1 MCGIVGYIGDKQA
14 PPVLLAGLKKLE
26 YRGYDSSG
34 IGVITSN
41 DGKMLL
47 YKTRGK
53 IKDLQALLEAHPIP
67 ASSIG
72 ISHTR
77 WATHGVP
84 NKVNAHPHADCT
96 GKILVVHNGI
106 IENFEE
112 LKKELQRKGHR
123 FVSETDTEV
132 VSHLI
137 EENYRA
143 CLPGR
148 QGDLLCA
155 VRKTIKRL
163 RGAFALGIISV
174 EHPDMLIAARVGSP
188 LIVGLGKN
196 ENFIASDAPAIL
208 EHTRKIIYLKDGQLA
223 VLRKDKVDI
232 STFGGKPVKP
242 KVDAVAFKIDAVQ
255 KQGYAHFMLKEIHEQ
270 PEVLR
275 RMLQKRL
282 KPACR
287 TGRACLSRG
296 AGPTRP
302 AGRGETLDLE
312 GLGLNDRQFK
322 AVDQIVIV
330 ACGTAYHAG
339 LVGKYIIE
347 SLSGVRVS
355 VDVSSEFRYRQ
366 PIIGKKT
373 LVMAISQ
380 SGETADTL
388 AAARE
393 AKAKGA
399 KVISIC
405 NVLGSSLARES
416 DGVLYTY
423 AGPEI
428 GVASTKAYTAQLCML
443 YLIALKLSSLKR
455 AASSRERRLLVE
467 QLKNIPALYEK
478 ILKNKNVVADI
489 AGANSH
495 FGCFLFLGRNIN
507 YPSALEGALKLKE
520 ISYIPAEG
528 YAAGEMK
535 HGPIALIDEYRAVVC
550 IAPQSPIY
558 EKMVS
563 NMQEIRARRGN
574 IIAIATEG
582 DKTISHHA
590 RRTIYVPVT
599 HDLLTPLLVAIPLQL
614 LAYYIAVKLGCDVDQ
629 PRNLAKSV
637 TVE

>member
-1 MCGIVGYIGDKQA
+1 MRASFPLPLPNLLGINYKMCGIVGYIGEKQA
-14 PPVLLAGLKKLE
+14 SPVLLSGLKKLE

-34 IGVITSN
+34 IGVITSD

-53 IKDLQALLEAHPIP
+53 IKDLQALLAAHPVP

-84 NKVNAHPHADCT
+84 NKINAHPHADCT

-106 IENFEE
+106 VENFEE

-123 FVSETDTEV
+123 FASETDTEV

-148 QGDLLCA
+148 QGDLLSA
-155 VRKTIKRL
+155 VRKAIQRL
-163 RGAFALGIISV
+163 RGAFALGIISAD
-174 EHPDMLIAARVGSP
+174 HPDTLIAARVGSP
-188 LIVGLGKN
+188 LIIGLGKN

-208 EHTRKIIYLKDGQLA
+208 EYTRKIIYLKDGQLA
-223 VLRKDKVDI
+223 VLRKDKVNI
-232 STFGGKPVKP
+232 STFSGKAVRP
-242 KVDAVAFKIDAVQ
+242 KVDTVTFKLDAVQ

-275 RMLQKRL
+275 QMLQKRL
-282 KPACR
+282 K
-287 TGRACLSRG
+287 
-296 AGPTRP
+296 AGVVH
-302 AGRGETLDLE
+302 LE
-312 GLGLNDRQFK
+312 GLGLNDRQLK
-322 AVDQIVIV
+322 AVDAVVIV

-339 LVGKYIIE
+339 LVGRYVIE
-347 SLSGVRVS
+347 RLSGVPVS

-405 NVLGSSLARES
+405 NVLG
-416 DGVLYTY
+416 
-423 AGPEI
+423 
-428 GVASTKAYTAQLCML
+428 
-443 YLIALKLSSLKR
+443 
-455 AASSRERRLLVE
+455 
-467 QLKNIPALYEK
+467 
-478 ILKNKNVVADI
+478 
-489 AGANSH
+489 
-495 FGCFLFLGRNIN
+495 FF
-507 YPSALEGALKLKE
+507 
-520 ISYIPAEG
+520 
-528 YAAGEMK
+528 
-535 HGPIALIDEYRAVVC
+535 
-550 IAPQSPIY
+550 
-558 EKMVS
+558 
-563 NMQEIRARRGN
+563 
-574 IIAIATEG
+574 
-582 DKTISHHA
+582 
-590 RRTIYVPVT
+590 
-599 HDLLTPLLVAIPLQL
+599 
-614 LAYYIAVKLGCDVDQ
+614 
-629 PRNLAKSV
+629 
-637 TVE
+637 

>member
-1 MCGIVGYIGDKQA
+1 MCGIVGYIGEKQA
-14 PPVLLAGLKKLE
+14 PPVLLEALKKLE

-34 IGVITSN
+34 IGVITS
-41 DGKMLL
+41 DKGHMLL
-47 YKTRGK
+47 QKTRGK
-53 IKDLQALLEAHPIP
+53 IKDLQALLEAHPFP
-67 ASSIG
+67 ESSIG
-72 ISHTR
+72 ICHTR

-112 LKKELQRKGHR
+112 LKKDLRRKGHK
-123 FVSETDTEV
+123 FASDTDTEV
-132 VSHLI
+132 VAHLI
-137 EENYRA
+137 EENYR
-143 CLPGR
+143 
-148 QGDLLCA
+148 GDLVAA
-155 VRKTIKRL
+155 VRKAIKRL
-163 RGAFALGIISV
+163 RGAFALGVMSV
-174 EHPDMLIAARVGSP
+174 DHPDALVAARVGSP
-188 LIVGLGKN
+188 LIIGLGKN

-208 EHTRKIIYLKDGQLA
+208 EHTRRIIYLKDGQMA
-223 VLRKDKVDI
+223 VLRKDKVDV
-232 STFGGKPVKP
+232 STFGGKAVKP
-242 KVDAVAFKIDAVQ
+242 KIDQVTFKLDAVR

-270 PEVLR
+270 PEALR
-275 RMLQKRL
+275 QMLQKRL
-282 KPACR
+282 KAD
-287 TGRACLSRG
+287 TVY
-296 AGPTRP
+296 
-302 AGRGETLDLE
+302 LE
-312 GLGLNDRQFK
+312 GLGLSDRQLK
-322 AVDQIVIV
+322 AVRNIVVV

-339 LVGKYIIE
+339 LVGKYVIE
-347 SLSGVRVS
+347 RLAGVPVS

-366 PIIGKKT
+366 PIIGKNT

-388 AAARE
+388 AAVRE

-399 KVISIC
+399 KVVSIC

-443 YLIALKLSSLKR
+443 YLFALKLSGLHRRIS
-455 AASSRERRLLVE
+455 AGQRRLLTRHLREV
-467 QLKNIPALYEK
+467 PSLYEK
-478 ILKNKNVVADI
+478 IFRHKNAI
-489 AGANSH
+489 AAIAKANSH

-550 IAPQSPIY
+550 LAPQSPIY

-582 DKTISHHA
+582 DKAIARHA
-590 RRTIYVPVT
+590 HQTIYVPRT
-599 HDLLTPLLVAIPLQL
+599 HDLLTPLLVAVPLQL